1 MLRASLVQVLSVIV
15 GHMAYYVSHMTAL
28 WTLGALAAQRGK
40 PTLGGLQ
47 PNTGS
52 GTAGRPQKST
62 VGSGTAGSLQDPS
75 SRQSSIARQPSITRQ
90 PSIARQ
96 SSIVTVHALT
106 DDDFN
111 WLKYSRTKSLDDASI
126 ASAGAERDLFPAL
139 SSILGCDAHGI
150 QVDVLVSP
158 QASRHRSAFLVP
170 HQWKATLPPG
180 SFIWLTPE
188 LRVNSPE
195 FCFLQM
201 AGQLPMDE
209 LVQLG
214 YSICGTYQLANIP
227 KGFIERCALTTVD
240 RLDRYLK
247 NAAPNTPGIDKAR
260 KALAHIIDGSNSPLE
275 TCGAMELVLPG
286 VLGGLQVVHPILNAR
301 VDLSQEAQQL
311 SGLSWCVV
319 DALWPNANFA
329 LELLGAEYH
338 ADTTRD
344 TKRLLGLEHDGFVVR
359 ELTAEQVRQPNHMAE
374 IARQIKTSMGVQPS
388 YRPPSDRVLQRRE
401 DLVSSLFPPGQR
413 GPGGAIVYPKPKWAL
428 PENFTVCIEEERKHS
443 QLKRRRQP

>member
-170 HQWKATLPPG
+170 HQWKATLPP
-180 SFIWLTPE
+180 
-188 LRVNSPE
+188 
-195 FCFLQM
+195 
-201 AGQLPMDE
+201 
-209 LVQLG
+209 
-214 YSICGTYQLANIP
+214 
-227 KGFIERCALTTVD
+227 
-240 RLDRYLK
+240 
-247 NAAPNTPGIDKAR
+247 
-260 KALAHIIDGSNSPLE
+260 
-275 TCGAMELVLPG
+275 
-286 VLGGLQVVHPILNAR
+286 
-301 VDLSQEAQQL
+301 
-311 SGLSWCVV
+311 
-319 DALWPNANFA
+319 
-329 LELLGAEYH
+329 
-338 ADTTRD
+338 
-344 TKRLLGLEHDGFVVR
+344 
-359 ELTAEQVRQPNHMAE
+359 
-374 IARQIKTSMGVQPS
+374 
-388 YRPPSDRVLQRRE
+388 
-401 DLVSSLFPPGQR
+401 
-413 GPGGAIVYPKPKWAL
+413 
-428 PENFTVCIEEERKHS
+428 
-443 QLKRRRQP
+443 